1 MIGPLHRK
9 LLRDLRDLRG
19 PIATIA
25 VVVACGVSAFVS
37 LVGTHRALV
46 EARAR
51 YYGAQRMGDVF
62 ASAERVPESVTS
74 RVAAL
79 PGVSRVQT
87 RIHMGLRV
95 PMPSLESPADGV
107 AVSIPREGEARLGAI
122 RMVSGRR
129 PQPGHDDEVVLLEA
143 FANAHAITPGQ
154 PLRVVIEGQ
163 ERTLRVVGLATSPE
177 WVFAVQAGSFAPD
190 DARFAV
196 VWIPRAT
203 LAALAGLEGAFNELV
218 LELQAHASTPDVIDA
233 LDRLLEPYGATGA
246 YGLERQPSHYYLSQE
261 LQQLEGMANF
271 APFLFLAVAAF
282 LLNVV
287 LARIVALQ
295 RGVVATLKA
304 IGYPDRTIALHYLE
318 LVLVIVGLGAA
329 LGLVLGRVLGN
340 ALTTLYLGFYHLPHL
355 AFRVPPDTAAAAAA
369 ILTALAAGVLG
380 GLGAVRS
387 ILRLTPAEAMRPPT
401 PPAYRGVRKMPD
413 WLRVFVSPSLRMV
426 TRELMRQPIRTA
438 FSVLGISLSVGLL
451 VLGASITD
459 SMTVLMDQLLPSVQR
474 EDLTVTLRTPV
485 PRAALGTFRAID
497 GVQRAEGLRML
508 PVRFEAGTRARTAA
522 ITAYP
527 EEHTLRPLR
536 HLSGHEQPIPAR
548 GVILTDILAQ
558 RLGVAPGERVR
569 VVTLEG
575 DRRVLEIPVA
585 GLVSEPMGM
594 AGHMSLRELHRL
606 LAEPETINMVL
617 LAVDPRAEQ
626 AVQQRV
632 DALPMVASAGNVK
645 RLLQKFAEQSGKS
658 MDVFALVIALF
669 AGAITIGVVY
679 NNARITLNTR
689 QRDLASMR
697 ILGYTQSEIGAVL
710 QGELTVQVAL
720 ALPLGLWLGRKMLDG
735 MMSDVDPEAFR
746 MPAVI
751 NSASYATAAV
761 VTVLAS
767 AVAGYAVRRR
777 LASLDLIATLKTM
790 D

>member
-19 PIATIA
+19 PIVTIA

-37 LVGTHRALV
+37 LAGTHRALV

-62 ASAERVPESVTS
+62 ATAERVPESVTA

-87 RIHMGLRV
+87 RIQMGLRV

-122 RMVSGRR
+122 RMVSGRH

-143 FANAHAITPGQ
+143 FAKAHAITPGQ

-177 WVFAVQAGSFAPD
+177 WIFAVQAGSFAPD

-196 VWIPRAT
+196 VWMPRAA
-203 LAALAGLEGAFNELV
+203 LAALTGLEGAFNELV
-218 LELQAHASTPDVIDA
+218 LELQAHQSAPRVIDA
-233 LDRLLEPYGATGA
+233 VDRLLEPYGAPGA
-246 YGLERQPSHYYLSQE
+246 YGLDRQPSHYYLSQE
-261 LQQLEGMANF
+261 LQQLEGIANF

-318 LVLVIVGLGAA
+318 LVLVIVALGAV
-329 LGLVLGRVLGN
+329 LGLVLGLVLGN
-340 ALTTLYLGFYHLPHL
+340 ALTSLYLGFYHLPRL
-355 AFRVPPDTAAAAAA
+355 AFRVPPDIAAAA
-369 ILTALAAGVLG
+369 ILTALAAGVVG

-401 PPAYRGVRKMPD
+401 PPSYRGARQMPA

-426 TRELMRQPIRTA
+426 TRELLRQPIRTLL
-438 FSVLGISLSVGLL
+438 SVLGISLSVGLL

-459 SMTVLMDQLLPSVQR
+459 SMKVLMDQLLPSVQR

-485 PRAALGTFRAID
+485 PRAALGTFRAIE

-522 ITAYP
+522 ITGYP
-527 EEHTLRPLR
+527 EEHVLRPLR

-548 GVILTDILAQ
+548 GVILTDILAK
-558 RLGVAPGERVR
+558 RLGVSPGERVR
-569 VVTLEG
+569 VVTLDG
-575 DRRVLEIPVA
+575 DRRVLEVPVA

-606 LAEPETINMVL
+606 LAEPETVNVVL
-617 LAVDPRAEQ
+617 LSVDPRDEH
-626 AVQQRV
+626 AVQARV
-632 DALPMVASAGNVK
+632 DELPMVASAGNVK
-645 RLLQKFAEQSGKS
+645 RLIQKFAEQSGKS

-697 ILGYTQSEIGAVL
+697 ILGFTQPEIGAVL
-710 QGELTVQVAL
+710 LGELTLQVAL

-751 NSASYATAAV
+751 DSSSYATAAV

-767 AVAGYAVRRR
+767 LVAGYIVRRR
-777 LASLDLIATLKTM
+777 LDSLDLIGTLKTR